1 MKIWTSIERLILYV
15 IIIMFYYGSTRSS
28 ILKKLKVLDLGE
40 FMFIH
45 LCLGDSWDMVEIMQW
60 KFINIAI

>member
-1 MKIWTSIERLILYV
+1 
-15 IIIMFYYGSTRSS
+15 MFYYGSTRSS

-45 LCLGDSWDMVEIMQW
+45 LCLGDS
-60 KFINIAI
+60 